1 MFLIVF
7 LLIQLSINSINICTN
22 CGKVFNAR
30 NNLLKNLTDAQ
41 KTYLIGRQYEAQKK
55 TVGAPVG
62 NKNRCAQNEH
72 IAKADGERV
81 NRTAQAIAKEHG
93 ISREAVKRTE
103 KIDHSPQKV
112 KTAPGVAAPRTVI
125 GGSTLTSLLPSNHN
139 KCRRK
144 KQCQEKK
151 IRAPRRAQAASGS
164 VLTVDGKRA

>member
-1 MFLIVF
+1 M
-7 LLIQLSINSINICTN
+7 
-22 CGKVFNAR
+22 
-30 NNLLKNLTDAQ
+30 LKNLTDAQ

-125 GGSTLTSLLPSNHN
+125 GGSKLIAYCPPIITNAGGKSND
-139 KCRRK
+139 KKSKYARRVG
-144 KQCQEKK
+144 
-151 IRAPRRAQAASGS
+151 RRQHPAAS
-164 VLTVDGKRA
+164 

>member
-1 MFLIVF
+1 M
-7 LLIQLSINSINICTN
+7 
-22 CGKVFNAR
+22 
-30 NNLLKNLTDAQ
+30 LKNLTDAQ

-125 GGSTLTSLLPSNHN
+125 GGSKLIAYCPPIITNAGGKSNA
-139 KCRRK
+139 KKSKYARRVG
-144 KQCQEKK
+144 
-151 IRAPRRAQAASGS
+151 RRQHPAA
-164 VLTVDGKRA
+164 A

>member
-1 MFLIVF
+1 M
-7 LLIQLSINSINICTN
+7 
-22 CGKVFNAR
+22 
-30 NNLLKNLTDAQ
+30 LKNLTDAQ

-125 GGSTLTSLLPSNHN
+125 GGSKLIAYCPPIITNAGGKSNA
-139 KCRRK
+139 KKRKYARRVG
-144 KQCQEKK
+144 
-151 IRAPRRAQAASGS
+151 RRQHPAAS
-164 VLTVDGKRA
+164 

>member
-1 MFLIVF
+1 M
-7 LLIQLSINSINICTN
+7 
-22 CGKVFNAR
+22 
-30 NNLLKNLTDAQ
+30 LKNLTDAQ

-125 GGSTLTSLLPSNHN
+125 GGSKRIAYCPPIITNAGGKSNA
-139 KCRRK
+139 KKSKYARRVG
-144 KQCQEKK
+144 
-151 IRAPRRAQAASGS
+151 RRQHPAA
-164 VLTVDGKRA
+164 A